1 MSLGKKDIAKD
12 ISSKA
17 QISLADSKKI
27 VDIFIDIVSTKSV
40 NHIVKISNF
49 GSFYFH
55 KSPKRIGRNPKTKKT
70 YVINER
76 SKLSLK
82 ASNKIKKLIN

>member
-1 MSLGKKDIAKD
+1 MSLWKEDIAKD

-55 KSPKRIGRNPKTKKT
+55 KSPKRIGRNPKQNIWLMKDQ
-70 YVINER
+70 NH
-76 SKLSLK
+76 
-82 ASNKIKKLIN
+82 

>member
-17 QISLADSKKI
+17 QISLADSKKLL
-27 VDIFIDIVSTKSV
+27 DIFIDIVSTKSF

-55 KSPKRIGRNPKTKKT
+55 KSPKRIGRNPITKKT